1 MFNDI
6 SVTNGALSVLHFDSK
21 AHVEEYIRS
30 IGIPAT
36 FFMPGYYMA
45 NLEGM
50 LHQRPGTLNHYTW
63 TLPMPVDT
71 PIPLF
76 DTEDD
81 GGKFVKAIFL
91 HREKTLGKQ
100 ILAATAYYTPTEI
113 MRTFRHT
120 RPEIAR
126 GTRFQQISENEFK
139 EQLQA
144 SGMPD
149 AACEDLFN
157 NMILIPRYGY
167 FFGAKLDESHGAS
180 TSDFQSSSRRF
191 LTLGCRF

>member
-1 MFNDI
+1 
-6 SVTNGALSVLHFDSK
+6 
-21 AHVEEYIRS
+21 VEEYIRS

-63 TLPMPVDT
+63 TLPMPADK

-76 DTEDD
+76 DTADD
-81 GGKFVKAIFL
+81 GGKFVRGIL
-91 HREKTLGKQ
+91 IHREKTLGKQ
-100 ILAATAYYTPTEI
+100 ILAATAYYTPAEI
-113 MRTFRHT
+113 MKTFRHT
-120 RPEIAR
+120 RPDIAR
-126 GTRFQQISENEFK
+126 GARFMQISEEEFK
-139 EQLQA
+139 ENLQY

-149 AACEDLFN
+149 TACEDLFN

-167 FFGAKLDESHGAS
+167 FFGASLDESHSVGAI
-180 TSDFQSSSRRF
+180 TIDNQRGRLLMFV
-191 LTLGCRF
+191 CRS